1 MRKHKTK
8 SPLEFSNGV
17 KIQTMDDLRNN
28 FDLKELINIFNGE
41 KLSIWLE
48 DKLYDAEA
56 EEIRKLNIED
66 KDLPQNLC
74 KIFGVDYETVAE
86 QLDDPE
92 TIAWRKERRRRLKR
106 FTDDA
111 EIIKHVDDVAFNQD
125 DLVDILLSEVLPQK
139 IYLCGEK
146 FVFPSGC
153 FRRKNIAYV
162 GVTKDKVIVKIDSKT
177 PIDLDALNITF
188 ENVEIDD
195 TYKTISKTKKVP
207 EKISAEKK
215 AVKKVA
221 DKKTQAQK
229 KKSKKVKTPEPEPFS
244 YSRTTTVSCRCGVH
258 SRPASVIVQIANK
271 YKSKV
276 NLIAKGKTIEAK
288 SILMLMSMGLVY
300 GTEVTISASGPD
312 EKDAKEAVD
321 ALIEWFDC
329 KFNEE

>member
-8 SPLEFSNGV
+8 TPLEFSNGV
-17 KIQTMDDLRNN
+17 QIQTMDDLRNN

-48 DKLYDAEA
+48 DRLYDAEA

-66 KDLPQNLC
+66 NDLPQNLC

-125 DLVDILLSEVLPQK
+125 DLIDILLSEVLPQK

-153 FRRKNIAYV
+153 FRRKNISYV

-195 TYKTISKTKKVP
+195 IYKTLSKTKKVP

-229 KKSKKVKTPEPEPFS
+229 KKSKKVKTPEPEIFS
-244 YSRTTTVSCRCGVH
+244 YSRTTTVENKAGIH
-258 SRPASVIVQIANK
+258 ALPASLLVQTANK
-271 YKSKV
+271 FKSKIQ
-276 NLIAKGKTIEAK
+276 LIAKGKTVDAK
-288 SILMLMSMGLVY
+288 SILMWISMGLFR
-300 GTEVTISASGPD
+300 GTEVTISAQGS
-312 EKDAKEAVD
+312 DAKEAVD
-321 ALIEWFDC
+321 ALIELIDS

>member
-17 KIQTMDDLRNN
+17 QIQTMDDLRNN

-48 DKLYDAEA
+48 DRLYDAEA

-66 KDLPQNLC
+66 NDLPQNLC

-125 DLVDILLSEVLPQK
+125 DLIDILLSEVLPQK

-153 FRRKNIAYV
+153 FRRKNISYV

-195 TYKTISKTKKVP
+195 IYKTISKT
-207 EKISAEKK
+207 E
-215 AVKKVA
+215 
-221 DKKTQAQK
+221 
-229 KKSKKVKTPEPEPFS
+229 KTPEPEIFS
-244 YSRTTTVSCRCGVH
+244 YSRTTTIENKTGIH
-258 SRPASVIVQIANK
+258 ARPASLFVQTASK
-271 YKSKV
+271 FKSKV
-276 NLIAKGKTIEAK
+276 QIKAKGKTVDAK
-288 SILMLMSMGLVY
+288 SILMWISMGLFR
-300 GTEVTISASGPD
+300 GTEVTISAQGS
-312 EKDAKEAVD
+312 DAKEAVD
-321 ALIEWFDC
+321 ALIELIDS